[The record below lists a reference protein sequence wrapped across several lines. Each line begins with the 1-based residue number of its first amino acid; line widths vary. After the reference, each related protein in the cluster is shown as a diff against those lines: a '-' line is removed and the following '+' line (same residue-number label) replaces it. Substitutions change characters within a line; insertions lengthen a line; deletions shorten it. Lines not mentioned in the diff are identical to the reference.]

1 MTEMM
6 AGILRSSMRW
16 SLVLACLVMAPGLC
30 WSQVSGNI
38 GFSQSGVKAK
48 AEQRER
54 GQRVLTPQELPPTN
68 TSMFVEAD
76 VLMNVKADEY
86 VAVFGVAQNGETVA
100 ECTEKIDAVVKEFT
114 ESLRM
119 LRIGKEDIF
128 VDFIAQPK
136 IFTFELAGDIA
147 REKLAGFEV
156 KKNLSIR
163 YSDPA
168 MLDKLVVAA
177 ARSRIYDLIKVDYV
191 VNDISAVQEKL
202 MKEAAATVKTKISRY
217 ESLLGITVHTPA
229 QVYAERMAIHYP
241 ADMYDSYVAAESE
254 AVQVPPNNQKYIVE
268 RARKGKTFVFNGLDG
283 DGFDK
288 VVNPVIVEPVVQF
301 TLYLK
306 VKYEVAAKE

>member
-1 MTEMM
+1 FSQMTEMM

-229 QVYAERMAIHYP
+229 QVYAERM
-241 ADMYDSYVAAESE
+241 
-254 AVQVPPNNQKYIVE
+254 
-268 RARKGKTFVFNGLDG
+268 
-283 DGFDK
+283 
-288 VVNPVIVEPVVQF
+288 
-301 TLYLK
+301 
-306 VKYEVAAKE
+306 